1 MDIQAQMSERAIELL
16 GLPDD
21 GPKYLLDL
29 G

>member
-1 MDIQAQMSERAIELL
+1 MDIQAQMTERAMELL
-16 GLPDD
+16 ALPDD